1 MKKLDDGIFIYYK
14 EIEEIAKTAGYIAL
28 VLVSLRSIR
37 YLLVP
42 VVLRVK
48 T

>member
-1 MKKLDDGIFIYYK
+1 MKKLDDGIFISYK

-28 VLVSLRSIR
+28 ALVSLRSIR

>member
-1 MKKLDDGIFIYYK
+1 MKKLDDGIFISYK
-14 EIEEIAKTAGYIAL
+14 EIEDMAKAFGYIAL
-28 VLVSLRSIR
+28 ALVSIRSIR

>member
-1 MKKLDDGIFIYYK
+1 MKKLDDGIFISYK
-14 EIEEIAKTAGYIAL
+14 EIEEMSKTAGYIAL
-28 VLVSLRSIR
+28 ALVSLRSIR